1 MTLPMLCVWLR
12 LLFGVLTFVWRLDCC
27 CVGVLQA
34 ARANA
39 TQLVQA
45 ALAFTGSDLVQY
57 LKIAAVK
64 AHGAVP
70 GQATV
75 LGLGDPFPT

>member
-1 MTLPMLCVWLR
+1 
-12 LLFGVLTFVWRLDCC
+12 
-27 CVGVLQA
+27 VGVLQA